1 MASGLELRKRS
12 SFLVPYICSFML
24 WETPTKFIEL
34 LILCTSNCLN
44 CFKSVIVLIVLSQF
58 STFQIDWGKISL
70 MQRLLC
76 HDKKNHLSH
85 FFKLN
90 VYLDVFD
97 PIPVG
102 FVCWLVFCFYSRPVW
117 IILTSNWEP
126 HVNNKAYVEI
136 FNCSTAI
143 CFYFDFDH
151 NLIIRKD

>member
-1 MASGLELRKRS
+1 MKVCQLWDMIIHDSWSYKQFDLMASGLELRKRS

-76 HDKKNHLSH
+76 HDKKKSSKS
-85 FFKLN
+85 FFQTECLLRCVWSN
-90 VYLDVFD
+90 SSR
-97 PIPVG
+97 
-102 FVCWLVFCFYSRPVW
+102 FCLLACVLLLFQTSMNYS
-117 IILTSNWEP
+117 
-126 HVNNKAYVEI
+126 
-136 FNCSTAI
+136 
-143 CFYFDFDH
+143 DF
-151 NLIIRKD
+151 